1 MTTIHTRFQVNGK
14 PVEVDLPPGA
24 TLLEALRRSLY
35 LTGTKEGCG
44 EGECGACTVL
54 VEGEPVASCLMLAA
68 QAHGKDILTVE
79 GLLRDNEA
87 LHPIQD
93 AFIAE
98 AGTQCGFC
106 TPGFLVSVH
115 ALLQRTHNPSDE
127 EILEAL
133 QGNLCRC
140 TGYGTILASVRRAAA
155 ILRGEVKHS
164 GSLARG

>member
-1 MTTIHTRFQVNGK
+1 VKTTHTRFQLNGK
-14 PVEVDLPPGA
+14 TVEVDLPDGA
-24 TLLEALRRSLY
+24 TLLEALRRELFS
-35 LTGTKEGCG
+35 TGTKEGCG

-54 VEGEPVASCLMLAA
+54 VEGEPVASCLMLVA
-68 QAHGKDILTVE
+68 QVHDKEVLTVE

-106 TPGFLVSVH
+106 TPGFLVAVQ
-115 ALLQRTHNPSDE
+115 ALLQKNHNPTDA

-155 ILRGEVKHS
+155 ILRGEVEHS
-164 GSLARG
+164 GAMARG